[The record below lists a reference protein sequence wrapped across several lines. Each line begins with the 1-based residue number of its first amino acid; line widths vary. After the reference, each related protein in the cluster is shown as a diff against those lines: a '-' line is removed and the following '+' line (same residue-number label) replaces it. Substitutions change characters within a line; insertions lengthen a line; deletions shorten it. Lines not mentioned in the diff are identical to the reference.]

1 MDKTSFVKLF
11 NDCFEELLDT
21 IVKLFPYDGD
31 ILSTKTTVKLMRKT
45 NPKLI
50 LTVWNDQVKQKYGEY
65 IAQGDINFF
74 IEKDYSQD
82 LKDSTNSSKII
93 EVIDR
98 IREPLNKLNSEQK
111 ETVVYYLQNL
121 NIICE
126 NYITV

>member
-21 IVKLFPYDGD
+21 IVKLFPDDGD
-31 ILSTKTTVKLMRKT
+31 ILSTKATVKLMRKT